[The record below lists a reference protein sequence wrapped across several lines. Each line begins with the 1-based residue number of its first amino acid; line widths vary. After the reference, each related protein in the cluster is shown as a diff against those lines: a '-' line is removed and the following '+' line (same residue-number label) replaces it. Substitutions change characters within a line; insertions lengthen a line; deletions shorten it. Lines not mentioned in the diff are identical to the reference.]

1 MLFYLLNRHAPN
13 IPDIETILNKPE
25 VSIIITCILIAYITY
40 SSVSPNKHAVRLVG
54 NDLGRIAILL
64 LIVYLSMIRLDLGI
78 LVTFAFLVTMYNDKN
93 LDDSE

>member
-25 VSIIITCILIAYITY
+25 VNIIITCILIAYITY
-40 SSVSPNKHAVRLVG
+40 SSVSPNKHTVRLVG